1 MKNFLSKIQNSILM
15 GIYRIKPKFFFYSF
29 YSYFEKYTA
38 SPQITGLKFSKNT
51 ILGKKNEKMYLVNDS
66 FQSWNIINDQ
76 NYQNEFIKKIK
87 SIINKK
93 IKYDF
98 VDIGANI
105 GIMSKCLLNNKIKLS
120 NTYCVEPNQ
129 ENYFCLKNNLKD
141 YKNIKYFNFALS
153 TKKED
158 KKLFIDKNNMGNLS
172 FYYEMVERDK
182 LGFMNSPDNY
192 EIIKCESTQKFFKSI
207 KLKKN
212 IIKIDTQGY
221 DEIIFQEIP
230 KSVLKKN
237 QILIIEITPI
247 NEKKINF
254 SKYKENLNFYKK
266 FTDFD
271 GNIYSKDQVI
281 ELSKKTKGKNIDLIF
296 LK

>member
-1 MKNFLSKIQNSILM
+1 
-15 GIYRIKPKFFFYSF
+15 
-29 YSYFEKYTA
+29 
-38 SPQITGLKFSKNT
+38 
-51 ILGKKNEKMYLVNDS
+51 
-66 FQSWNIINDQ
+66 
-76 NYQNEFIKKIK
+76 
-87 SIINKK
+87 
-93 IKYDF
+93 
-98 VDIGANI
+98 
-105 GIMSKCLLNNKIKLS
+105 
-120 NTYCVEPNQ
+120 
-129 ENYFCLKNNLKD
+129 
-141 YKNIKYFNFALS
+141 
-153 TKKED
+153 
-158 KKLFIDKNNMGNLS
+158 MGNLS

-230 KSVLKKN
+230 KSVLKRN

-254 SKYKENLNFYKK
+254 SKYRENLNLYKK

-281 ELSKKTKGKNIDLIF
+281 DLSKKTKGKNIDLIF